1 MNNDPEVKMFSTTR
15 IIFATFGL
23 LLIILSPASSAT
35 TLYSVSLDTSNLVD
49 NATGPFTLDFSL
61 RDGSGNANNTVHLI
75 DFNFLEGSF
84 TLTDASSPNEV
95 KIQFRNLNRLSFR
108 IDTTNNL
115 DSPTPDSLI
124 FRILDRNS
132 NPIPTTD
139 LTMSDTF
146 LTLALNS
153 ATGAV
158 LGYGT
163 DSNRTTIAI
172 SAPTV
177 RLLSPIN
184 VPEPSPLLLL
194 VIGLSNLLM
203 TRCSLGIRP

>member
-1 MNNDPEVKMFSTTR
+1 MFSTTR
-15 IIFATFGL
+15 TIFATFGL
-23 LLIILSPASSAT
+23 LFIILSPASSAT
-35 TLYSVSLDTSNLVD
+35 TLYSVSLNTSDLVG
-49 NATGPFTLDFSL
+49 NAAGPFTLDFIL

-84 TLTDASSPNEV
+84 TLTDTSSPNERILFPALS
-95 KIQFRNLNRLSFR
+95 KLSFR

-153 ATGAV
+153 ATGTV

-163 DSNRTTIAI
+163 DPNRTTITI

-184 VPEPSPLLLL
+184 VPEPSALLLL

-203 TRCSLGIRP
+203 TRCSLGIKP

>member
-1 MNNDPEVKMFSTTR
+1 MFSTTR
-15 IIFATFGL
+15 IIFAIFGL
-23 LLIILSPASSAT
+23 LFIILSPASSAT
-35 TLYSVSLDTSNLVD
+35 ILYSVSLDTSDLVG
-49 NATGPFTLDFSL
+49 NAAGPFTLDFSL

-84 TLTDASSPNEV
+84 TLTDTLSPNER
-95 KIQFRNLNRLSFR
+95 ILFPALSRLSFR

-153 ATGAV
+153 ATGTV
-158 LGYGT
+158 LGYST
-163 DSNRTTIAI
+163 DPNRTTITI

-194 VIGLSNLLM
+194 VIGLSNLLV
-203 TRCSLGIRP
+203 TRCSLGIKL